1 MQFYAVGD
9 TWTDTLPAGDSW
21 GVYWQ
26 EEGGMWLLAALENL
40 RAEELEGFRSG
51 HCEVAAGMSCGV
63 LVVATK
69 WAGSGWCESAIG
81 NVELEGFNPVTAAT
95 AADSWKTSGV
105 HGTLTSF
112 LVEKLP
118 TGSNVISA
126 LRYFTLSPHTTAYVG
141 RVLADMYRRPAISQ
155 FDYVHAVMLHQT
167 KHPTTAGWVR
177 DGSAVR
183 CRAGD

>member
-40 RAEELEGFRSG
+40 RTEELEGFRSG

-81 NVELEGFNPVTAAT
+81 NLELEGFNPAIAAT
-95 AADSWKTSGV
+95 AADSWKASGV

-126 LRYFTLSPHTTAYVG
+126 LRYFTLSPHATAYVG
-141 RVLADMYRRPAISQ
+141 RVLADMYRRPAMSEI
-155 FDYVHAVMLHQT
+155 DYVHAVMLHQT